1 MQAGD
6 TWLRGQGKNSLLGKQ
21 QEIEREESICSNK
34 GKIMIF
40 GSVGKA
46 SSGLVQQAG
55 EGKSKNTKGTTEF
68 ILRKANPHK

>member
-40 GSVGKA
+40 GSVGIVV
-46 SSGLVQQAG
+46 GLYNKLERGSRKTLRAQQ
-55 EGKSKNTKGTTEF
+55 NLF
-68 ILRKANPHK
+68 